1 MKANVGALDRG
12 VRIVVGIVLLAAVLF
27 VDSPLRWW
35 GLIGIVPLATGVLG
49 TCPLY
54 ALLGIDTCPMTK
66 KPST

>member
-12 VRIVVGIVLLAAVLF
+12 ARILVGIVLLAAVLF

-35 GLIGIVPLATGVLG
+35 GLIGIVPLATGVFG
-49 TCPLY
+49 TCLLY
-54 ALLGIDTCPMTK
+54 ALLGIDTRPMTK